1 MESLFF
7 NVLAQYHLLLRKVKI
22 ILFITAMFL
31 IPLYAFPQTAVA
43 PASGDGTSENPYQV
57 ASLENLYWLAQDTAR
72 WKLHYIQT
80 ADIDASATSGWN
92 YGKGWSPIGN
102 IIVKFKGSYNGD
114 GHTISGL
121 YINRPDEDYQGLFGY
136 GLSTSVSNLGLN
148 SFTISGRNYVGGI
161 IADMSYSLM
170 SDCQANGTVTGVT
183 HTFGCL
189 IGRAYESTIIA
200 CNSSG
205 NVNGPNNTGGLA
217 GSCAYS
223 EISFCYSDSEVN
235 GTASY
240 TGGLI
245 GNIHSSDLK
254 GCYSAGNAA
263 GSGYVGGLAGVSTF
277 SFIDDSYSRGNVSG
291 VYYLGGLAGSI
302 DNTTISNSYST
313 GSVESNGLF
322 GGFVGNSVNSSVI
335 NSFWDT
341 VTSGQLSSYGGTGKT
356 TAEMKTFSVFANAG
370 WDFKG
375 LGMEE
380 TWNIGNGRNV
390 GYPYLDWQFPG
401 DEAPDELS
409 VAFSKTIKVSNL
421 QGASAV
427 VSCAITNT
435 GNPKA
440 FQHGVC
446 WNTVGDPTISDNST
460 FEGEVSS
467 AGEYYSTMTGLTEDT
482 EYYVRAYII
491 NSIDTTYG
499 NELYFISCV
508 SPEGS
513 GTEADPYKIASL
525 AHLHWIV
532 TNTSLWDK
540 HFEQVTDIDA
550 QAVLSWND
558 GKGWMPIGNLITKFT
573 GSYDGGGHTISG
585 LFINRTDMD
594 YQGFFGYAD
603 SASFSNLGLTG
614 LDINGKSYFGGLAG
628 YILNSF
634 VTNCYV
640 SGSVKGTGM
649 MGGLLGYIVRS
660 VVDDCHST
668 CEIDGSQNY
677 IGGLVGYNS
686 SYSVIRNSY
695 YNGIINGGSVTGGLA
710 GTNTSHSIII
720 NSFSSGTVGGSS
732 GTGGVAGTNSAYATI
747 SKSYNVANVTGTSS
761 VGGITGINS
770 NFSGIHNSF
779 NRGNITGTQY
789 IGGITGNNN
798 TSEIVRTY
806 STGLITGSA
815 YTGGLA
821 GNNNLTIT
829 GSFWDTETSGQ
840 AESAGGTGKTTA
852 EMKTFSTFTLAE
864 WDFKG
869 LGIEE
874 TWNIGNS
881 RNDGYPY
888 FNWQFP
894 GDEGTSEPSVALVS
908 TVGASPVSAN
918 SVNVTGAIINTG
930 NPKAGQHGVCWN
942 TAGSPTIADS
952 KTQEGPVT
960 QAGNYVSAITG
971 LGANITYH
979 SRAYVTDDYGTSYG
993 KTVSFVTSAPP
1004 TGSGTA
1010 EDPWLISSLAHLFWM
1025 ASDTAR
1031 WDKHYKQ
1038 IANINA
1044 TATQNWNEGEGWI
1057 PVGNTTVPFSGNYN
1071 GNGYAIDGL
1080 FINRENSDQ
1089 LGLFG
1094 NLFSAKISDLRLI
1107 NINVIGRHLVG
1118 GLAGEM
1124 TISDINRCIVTGNL
1138 SIDGIT
1144 NSYSYVGLVAGRSS
1158 NSTITNSYA
1167 EGFIS
1172 SNSQYVGG
1180 LAGHCTATTIRNS
1193 FTSGNVNGRS
1203 SVGGI
1208 VGHQTSSYI
1217 SNSYSTSYVGG
1228 EQNRIGGLAGDQA
1241 NSTISNSYCLGD
1253 VSGSSE
1259 IGGLVGYN
1267 YTNSHIVNCYSTG
1280 NVTGYGTNIGGLV
1293 GQNVSSSVKNSFWN
1307 TETSGQ
1313 MTSAGG
1319 TGIITGEMQY
1329 INTFTSLETFGLE
1342 EAWDFTGNPNDDNR
1356 DENIWDIN
1364 AGLNEGYPYHTWQ
1377 ICGSYSG
1384 EYHPMVS
1391 DPVFPPDIL
1400 NHPED
1405 RTVCPLTGTSFRV
1418 DPLYNDDV
1426 TSYQWQMKAPA
1437 GSWTDVAGAMF
1448 SGINMKELV
1457 LTGITSAYNNYQ
1469 FQCVLSNLCGPSAT
1483 SDAATL
1489 TLIAAPDFII
1499 HPQPATVCEGGNTS
1513 MTVETTGQGE
1523 MEYRWK
1529 KDGNNITSW
1538 SASPDLILENILLSA
1553 AGYYTVLVRD
1563 ECGNTEESN
1572 SAYLTVNPKPAVSL
1586 GDDRHLCPGEILILD
1601 PGAGYTSYLWS
1612 TDATTQ
1618 TISVSTEGIYTVI
1631 VTDNNTCSN
1640 QASVTVTVDPDIPAP
1655 DLGEDITI
1663 CQGTSTTLSTGEQYD
1678 TYLWS
1683 TDASTS
1689 SILVSNTGTYWV
1701 DVKNN
1706 NSVCVKRDSINVFV
1720 QKPYEDEEICMVL
1733 IDPDSEKN
1741 MIVWEKTENVATL
1754 RYQVFKM
1761 VSGGGYALVGERMFA
1776 DSAWVIDY
1784 SSNPSSQADAYV
1796 LVTIDTCGN
1805 ASVMSKWH
1813 KPFLL
1818 QSSPGFDVIN
1828 LNWSPYLIDGSE
1840 IISAGVH
1847 IFKSIT
1853 IFRGTTPSNLSQIG
1867 SVIAGIGS
1875 YSYIDNTVP
1884 LDVRYYYRIGGEKDP
1899 PCNPNN
1905 LPLKKASSGPFV
1917 HSFSN
1922 LEDNQRTTGTGNDNI
1937 GDAVLIYPNP
1947 MSDRA
1952 IIQVGRNYTLPVRL
1966 RLTDLSGRVIRE
1978 TMHFEHLIELDRG
1991 NLSSG
1996 AYIVEVRGEMVYK
2009 GVLMVR

>member
-1 MESLFF
+1 M
-7 NVLAQYHLLLRKVKI
+7 
-22 ILFITAMFL
+22 
-31 IPLYAFPQTAVA
+31 
-43 PASGDGTSENPYQV
+43 PASGDGTPESPYYIS
-57 ASLENLYWLAQDTAR
+57 SLENLYWLAQDTAR
-72 WKLHYIQT
+72 WDLHYIQT
-80 ADIDASATSGWN
+80 ADIDASATSAWD
-92 YGKGWSPIGN
+92 YGKGWTPVGN
-102 IIVKFKGSYNGD
+102 AIVKFTGSYNGN

-121 YINRPDEDYQGLFGY
+121 YINRPDEDYQGFFGN
-136 GLSTSVSNLGLN
+136 GLSTVVSNLGLN

-161 IADMSYSLM
+161 IASIQYSLI
-170 SDCQANGTVTGVT
+170 SACQANGTVNGVT

-189 IGRAYESTIIA
+189 IGQAYESAIIS

-205 NVNGPNNTGGLA
+205 NVSGMNNIGGLA
-217 GSCAYS
+217 GSCSNS
-223 EISFCYSDSEVN
+223 EIISCYSVCGVT
-235 GTASY
+235 GTSSN

-245 GNIHSSDLK
+245 GSTYSSHIK
-254 GCYSAGNAA
+254 GCYSTGNAA
-263 GSGYVGGLAGVSTF
+263 GSLYVGGLTGTSTF
-277 SFIDDSYSRGNVSG
+277 AFIDDSYSRGNVSG
-291 VYYLGGLAGSI
+291 NGSLGGLAGSI
-302 DNTTISNSYST
+302 DNTTITNSYST
-313 GSVESNGLF
+313 GSVESNGQY

-335 NSFWDT
+335 NCFWDT
-341 VTSGQLSSYGGTGKT
+341 ETSGQLMSYGGTGKT

-390 GYPYLDWQFPG
+390 GYPYLNWQFPD

-409 VAFSKTIKVSNL
+409 VAYAKTIQVNDL

-446 WNTVGDPTISDNST
+446 WNSVGDPTIFDNLT
-460 FEGEVSS
+460 LEGEVSS
-467 AGEYYSTMTGLTEDT
+467 AGEYSSTMTGLTEDT

-491 NSIDTTYG
+491 NNIDTTYG
-499 NELYFISCV
+499 NELYFISCL

-525 AHLHWIV
+525 AHLHWIE
-532 TNTSLWDK
+532 TNTSLWVK
-540 HFEQVTDIDA
+540 HFEQVADIDA
-550 QAVLSWND
+550 QVVSSWND
-558 GKGWMPIGNLITKFT
+558 GKGWMPIGNPITKFT
-573 GSYDGGGHTISG
+573 GSYNGGGHTIGG

-614 LDINGKSYFGGLAG
+614 LDINGKSYLGGLAG
-628 YILNSF
+628 YILNSV

-640 SGSVKGTGM
+640 SGSVKGTST
-649 MGGLLGYIVRS
+649 MGGLLGNIVKS
-660 VVDDCHST
+660 VVDDCHSI

-677 IGGLVGYNS
+677 IGGLVGVNN

-695 YNGIINGGSVTGGLA
+695 YNGTINGGSITGGLA
-710 GTNTSHSIII
+710 GTNTGHSVII
-720 NSFSSGTVGGSS
+720 SCFSSGTVIGGS
-732 GTGGVAGTNSAYATI
+732 GTGGLAGTNSAYSTI
-747 SKSYNVANVTGTSS
+747 SKCYNIATVTGTST
-761 VGGITGINS
+761 VGGVTGINS

-789 IGGITGNNN
+789 IGGIAGNNN
-798 TSEIVRTY
+798 TSEIVKTY
-806 STGLITGSA
+806 STGLITGSTF
-815 YTGGLA
+815 TGGLA
-821 GNNNLTIT
+821 GDNNLTVS

-852 EMKTFSTFTLAE
+852 EMKTLSTFTLAE

-874 TWNIGNS
+874 TWNIGNL
-881 RNDGYPY
+881 RNEGYPY
-888 FNWQFP
+888 LDWQFP
-894 GDEGTSEPSVALVS
+894 GDEGTSEPSGAMVS

-971 LGANITYH
+971 LSSNITYH

-1010 EDPWLISSLAHLFWM
+1010 EDPWLISSLAHLFWI
-1025 ASDTAR
+1025 ASDTSR

-1044 TATQNWNEGEGWI
+1044 TQTQNWNEGGGWI

-1071 GNGYAIDGL
+1071 GNGYSIDGL
-1080 FINRENSDQ
+1080 FINRENSDFM
-1089 LGLFG
+1089 GFFG
-1094 NLFSAKISDLRLI
+1094 ILYRAQISDLRLI
-1107 NINVIGRHLVG
+1107 NVNIIGRYLVG
-1118 GLAGEM
+1118 GLVGEM
-1124 TISDINRCIVTGNL
+1124 AISDINRCIVTGNL

-1144 NSYSYVGLVAGRSS
+1144 NSYSYVGLIAGRSS

-1180 LAGHCTATTIRNS
+1180 IAGHCTATTIRNS
-1193 FTSGNVNGRS
+1193 FTSGNFNGKS
-1203 SVGGI
+1203 SVGGL
-1208 VGHQTSSYI
+1208 VGYQTSSYI
-1217 SNSYSTSYVGG
+1217 INSYSTSYVGG
-1228 EQNRIGGLAGDQA
+1228 EQIQIGGLAGYQS

-1253 VSGSSE
+1253 VSGSSS
-1259 IGGLVGYN
+1259 IGGLVGFN
-1267 YTNSHIVNCYSTG
+1267 YQNSRVINCYSKG
-1280 NVTGYGTNIGGLV
+1280 NVTGYGSDIGGLV
-1293 GQNVSSSVKNSFWN
+1293 GRNISSSVTNSFWN
-1307 TETSGQ
+1307 TETSNQ
-1313 MTSAGG
+1313 LTSAGG

-1329 INTFTSLETFGLE
+1329 INTFTSLETYGLE
-1342 EAWDFTGNPNDDNR
+1342 EAWDFTGNPNDDNW
-1356 DENIWDIN
+1356 DENIWGMN
-1364 AGLNEGYPYHTWQ
+1364 AGFNDGYPYQNWQ
-1377 ICGSYSG
+1377 ICGSYNG

-1391 DPVFPPDIL
+1391 DPIFPPDIL

-1405 RTVCPLTGTSFRV
+1405 RAVCPLTGTSFRV
-1418 DPLYNDDV
+1418 DPVYDDDV
-1426 TSYQWQMKAPA
+1426 TTYKWQMKAPA
-1437 GSWTDVAGAMF
+1437 GSWVDVSGAMF
-1448 SGINMKELV
+1448 SGINTKELV

-1469 FQCVLSNLCGPSAT
+1469 FQCVLSNLCGPPAT

-1489 TLIAAPDFII
+1489 TLITAPDFIT
-1499 HPQPATVCEGGNTS
+1499 HPQPATVCEGGNAS
-1513 MTVETTGQGE
+1513 MTVETSGQGE
-1523 MEYRWK
+1523 LEYRWK

-1538 SASPDLILENILLSA
+1538 STSPDLILENVLLSA
-1553 AGYYTVLVRD
+1553 AGNYVALVRD
-1563 ECGNTEESN
+1563 LCGNTEESN
-1572 SAYLTVNPKPAVSL
+1572 SAYLTVNPKPAVTL
-1586 GDDRHLCPGEILILD
+1586 GTDKHLCPGETLILD
-1601 PGAGYTSYLWS
+1601 PGAGYTSYLWN
-1612 TDATTQ
+1612 TEATTQ
-1618 TISVSTEGIYTVI
+1618 TISVSTGGSYFVI

-1640 QASVTVTVDPDIPAP
+1640 QASVTVTVDPDIPVP
-1655 DLGEDITI
+1655 DLGEDMTI

-1683 TDASTS
+1683 TGASTS
-1689 SILVSNTGTYWV
+1689 SILVSATGTYWV

-1706 NSVCVKRDSINVFV
+1706 NSVCVKRDSVDVFV
-1720 QKPYEDEEICMVL
+1720 QKPYEEEEICMVL
-1733 IDPDSEKN
+1733 IDPETEKN

-1761 VSGGGYALVGERMFA
+1761 VGAGYVLVGERMFA
-1776 DSAWVIDY
+1776 DSAWIIDY
-1784 SSNPSSQADAYV
+1784 NSNPSSQADAYV
-1796 LVTIDTCGN
+1796 LVTVDTCGN
-1805 ASVMSKWH
+1805 ASEMSKWH

-1818 QSSPGFDVIN
+1818 QTSPGFDVIN
-1828 LNWSPYLIDGSE
+1828 LNWSPYLIDNSE
-1840 IISAGVH
+1840 VISAGVH

-1853 IFRGTTPSNLSQIG
+1853 IFRGITSTSLSQIA
-1867 SVIAGIGS
+1867 SVTAGIGN
-1875 YSYIDNTVP
+1875 YIYTDNTAP
-1884 LDVRYYYRIGGEKDP
+1884 LGVKLYYRIGGEKDP

-1905 LPLKKASSGPFV
+1905 LPLKKASAGPFV

-1922 LEDNQRTTGTGNDNI
+1922 LEDNQRTTGTADVDIQGGI
-1937 GDAVLIYPNP
+1937 RIFPNP
-1947 MSDRA
+1947 MSDMV
-1952 IIQVGRNYTLPVRL
+1952 IIRIEDNNSFPLYL
-1966 RLTDLSGRVIRE
+1966 RLTDISGRVLRE
-1978 TMHFEHLIELDRG
+1978 QKCYENQIILYRE
-1991 NLSSG
+1991 NLKPGS
-1996 AYIVEVRGEMVYK
+1996 YIVEVTCDKWYK
-2009 GVLMVR
+2009 GMLLVK